1 MDSFLTAVSTRFKG
15 RQSLSCN
22 DLASI
27 GSGYDDFD
35 SSKQLRKISKGT
47 QAAAFR
53 RRFSQSKSHSVE
65 TFAPSISM
73 DRVKSKSSS
82 ELADAVDI
90 QLAQIREKL
99 AVLRKQDT
107 DFHER
112 MDSLAN
118 SIGELTSRSSADTS
132 DGMLSDAD
140 HDIDYDN
147 DDGKNYT
154 EDDQIIQDKIKSI
167 STSFSNELL
176 SSIPTIKVTSGSY
189 KRRRSSQR
197 RRSLGRSH
205 PSLHESAELLD
216 LSTESNRHSVCL
228 ADYAY
233 LYGSGKEGSTVL

>member
-1 MDSFLTAVSTRFKG
+1 MMDSFLTAVSTRFKG

-35 SSKQLRKISKGT
+35 SSKQPRKISNGT
-47 QAAAFR
+47 AYR

-99 AVLRKQDT
+99 AMLRKQDT

-118 SIGELTSRSSADTS
+118 SIGKLTSRSSADAS
-132 DGMLSDAD
+132 DGMLSDVD
-140 HDIDYDN
+140 HDIDDN

-197 RRSLGRSH
+197 RSLRRSD

-216 LSTESNRHSVCL
+216 LSTESNRHSICL

-233 LYGSGKEGSTVL
+233 LYGSGKEVSTVL